1 MRLDVPSFNR
11 HGVVVAL
18 DSESCV
24 GLAATSDN
32 RQYGYVFNEMT
43 GVVPG
48 HRGRGIALAIKVTA
62 DGATSTP
69 PFLTLNGEREMMQG
83 TSSATLDGSADAVL
97 FVLLG
102 SW

>member
-62 DGATSTP
+62 DGATRAGVSP
-69 PFLTLNGEREMMQG
+69 DGHEARA
-83 TSSATLDGSADAVL
+83 SSMKVVPASSGI
-97 FVLLG
+97 G
-102 SW
+102 